1 MPEGSRFA
9 LLEDDDILKIIDDKD
24 AKTTKNV
31 IAAGAARN
39 LHEYLQVKDGK
50 FNFFKRNP
58 LEKDHQFRIVNC
70 TVVQYNKTLMDL
82 IFG

>member
-9 LLEDDDILKIIDDKD
+9 SLEDDDIL
-24 AKTTKNV
+24 KNV

-39 LHEYLQVKDGK
+39 LHEYLQVKDGQLK
-50 FNFFKRNP
+50 NLKRNP
-58 LEKDHQFRIVNC
+58 PEKDHQVRILNC